1 MSAEETKPVEG
12 KYLLYMGKPLV
23 REGNTLCYGDKQ
35 DKCFLIL
42 EIMSYKKENKQE
54 IPDKILIQVVDSK
67 DPSKIVKQGQKE
79 GLSEALKFGVAWLE
93 IANK

>member
-1 MSAEETKPVEG
+1 
-12 KYLLYMGKPLV
+12 
-23 REGNTLCYGDKQ
+23 
-35 DKCFLIL
+35 
-42 EIMSYKKENKQE
+42 MSYKKENKQE

-79 GLSEALKFGVAWLE
+79 GLSEALKFGIAWLE

>member
-12 KYLLYMGKPLV
+12 KYLLYMEKPLV

-79 GLSEALKFGVAWLE
+79 GLSEALKFGIAWLE